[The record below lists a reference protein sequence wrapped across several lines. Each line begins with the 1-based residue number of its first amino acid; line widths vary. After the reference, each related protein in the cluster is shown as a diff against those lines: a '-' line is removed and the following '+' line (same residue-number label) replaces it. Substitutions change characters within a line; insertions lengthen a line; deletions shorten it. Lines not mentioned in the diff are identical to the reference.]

1 MLNVGISIDV
11 KEINSISK
19 LAFPEDLSI
28 KHASPT
34 IFPPK
39 LFITSMLSFE
49 DRPVVTMSSTRRH
62 LDTLQFHV
70 L

>member
-1 MLNVGISIDV
+1 MGISIDV

-34 IFPPK
+34 ILPPK

-49 DRPVVTMSSTRRH
+49 DRPVVTISSTKR
-62 LDTLQFHV
+62 QFEFG
-70 L
+70 LY